1 MLKIFTGSDRMR
13 AQQAAVSFL
22 GADYEVIEGQ
32 DILPT
37 DLPSIFR
44 GSSLF
49 STNRHILIRDLTTNK
64 AVFEKLPDY
73 LDTPHDIAIL
83 EMKLDKR
90 SATYK
95 AIKSQAE
102 IKEFTLA
109 QPQNYTLI
117 FNIYST
123 AKRDGKKALEM
134 LSKVQQEQDPIMFLG
149 LLVSQA
155 IKDYKSHPGI
165 KKKRALKE
173 LSLLDL
179 QIKSTS
185 FQPWALIQSFLL
197 RLSSL

>member
-22 GADYEVIEGQ
+22 GADYEIVEGQ

-95 AIKSQAE
+95 AIKSQVE
-102 IKEFTLA
+102 IKEFTLT

-123 AKRDGKKALEM
+123 AKRDGKKALKM

-165 KKKRALKE
+165 KEKRALKE

>member
-22 GADYEVIEGQ
+22 GADYEIIEGQ

-37 DLPSIFR
+37 DFPSIFR

-95 AIKSQAE
+95 AIKSQVE
-102 IKEFTLA
+102 IKEFTLT

-165 KKKRALKE
+165 KEKRALKE